1 MHNNTIKNPE
11 EIEEA
16 LKTIWQMDTEME
28 IILAGLTSERES
40 LYGDV
45 RKEKME
51 GKSGEWVL
59 GEMMG
64 LDRAIALLTPID

>member
-64 LDRAIALLTPID
+64 LDRAIALLSPID